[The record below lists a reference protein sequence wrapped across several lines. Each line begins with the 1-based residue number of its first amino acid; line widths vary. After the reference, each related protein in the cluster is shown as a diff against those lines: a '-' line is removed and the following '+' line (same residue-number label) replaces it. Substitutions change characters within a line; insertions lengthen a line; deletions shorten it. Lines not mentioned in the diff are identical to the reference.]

1 MGIYEDLL
9 NGLTNSSCQ
18 LQDIF
23 LKLKI
28 LATRLKNTQLKNFV
42 ESELN
47 GYDNIDNL
55 PSYRRVSSV
64 LMGTVENLA
73 CRRPKV
79 ILPVMHLEKEGI
91 KDIQIC
97 IFTEKIIELENYA
110 EEKDL
115 NKKSGV
121 AIDYNSLVDEVYEM
135 MNN

>member
-55 PSYRRVSSV
+55 P
-64 LMGTVENLA
+64 
-73 CRRPKV
+73 
-79 ILPVMHLEKEGI
+79 
-91 KDIQIC
+91 
-97 IFTEKIIELENYA
+97 
-110 EEKDL
+110 
-115 NKKSGV
+115 
-121 AIDYNSLVDEVYEM
+121 
-135 MNN
+135 